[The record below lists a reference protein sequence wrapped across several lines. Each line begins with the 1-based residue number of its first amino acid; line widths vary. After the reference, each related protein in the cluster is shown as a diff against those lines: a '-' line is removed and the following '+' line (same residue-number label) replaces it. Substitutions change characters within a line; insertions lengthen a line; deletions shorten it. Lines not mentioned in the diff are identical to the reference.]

1 MNGVYGQLSFITG
14 DPHVLSEKLLTLRCA
29 PISFAH
35 DFGAEKH
42 CRDER
47 LCERVRVLTIWP
59 SAVRDAIKA
68 TSLEKPLIENDMVG
82 TPPPRPRSYL
92 NKIGGMLGH
101 TRSLS
106 RPPTPSQS
114 ADPVLSPAQRMD
126 MFLSVVTS
134 LRNVD
139 ELEVNWYLDHGSRT
153 SAWKV
158 SFFPEIWQGIGYQ
171 LRRLTLDV
179 KLFKFNDIVKSCGS
193 LPRVQELHLTL
204 RCDAAHPQPGDTAV
218 PYFINKLSATLETL
232 SIRTIGHQVLA
243 ADFQLLTHFPRLRA
257 LSLIMPL
264 DAQHFP
270 DPSGLTQLLR
280 NHPTI
285 SDLCLRYSRCCSD
298 PEDDGFHTVGGA
310 HRVYGAISLPALR
323 ALELGLHL
331 PIPPSAATHSTLH
344 AIARMSQSITSLTL
358 VDRSLALGEVSALLR
373 LFHSR
378 RLRKLSLFARALS
391 PQLVDVIA
399 RACPD
404 LSALALD
411 VQAVVTSETA
421 DADDTVRLRS
431 TPAAPA
437 STDAARCQG
446 DFSQALF
453 EWAVDLDSDKWR
465 YGAWALADVA
475 VMKWEFK
482 VGHAYDW
489 AAMQALALV
498 VPAIRSFAG
507 MGHTREDRSL
517 RPLGS
522 SRRLVEIGNQMKSF
536 KSDD

>member
-14 DPHVLSEKLLTLRCA
+14 DPHVLSQKLVTL
-29 PISFAH
+29 SN
-35 DFGAEKH
+35 DVQM
-42 CRDER
+42 
-47 LCERVRVLTIWP
+47 CERVRVLTIWP

-68 TSLEKPLIENDMVG
+68 TTLEKPLVEDDLGG

-106 RPPTPSQS
+106 RPSTPSPS
-114 ADPVLSPAQRMD
+114 LDPVLSPTQRMD
-126 MFLSVVTS
+126 SFLAVVKS

-179 KLFKFNDIVKSCGS
+179 KLFKLNDIVKSCGA
-193 LPRVQELHLTL
+193 LPRVQELYLSL
-204 RCDAAHPQPGDTAV
+204 RCDAAHPQPGGTAV

-257 LSLIMPL
+257 LSLVMPL

-270 DPSGLTQLLR
+270 DPSGLAQLLR
-280 NHPTI
+280 NHPRI

-298 PEDDGFHTVGGA
+298 PADDGFHTAGGA
-310 HRVYGAISLPALR
+310 HRVYGAISMPALR

-331 PIPPSAATHSTLH
+331 PIPPSAATRSTLH
-344 AIARMSQSITSLTL
+344 AIARMAQNITSLTL

-378 RLRKLSLFARALS
+378 RLRRLSLFARALS
-391 PQLVDVIA
+391 PQLVDVVA

-411 VQAVVTSETA
+411 VQAVVTSETP
-421 DADDTVRLRS
+421 DADDT
-431 TPAAPA
+431 
-437 STDAARCQG
+437 G

-453 EWAVDLDSDKWR
+453 EWAVDLDSDRWR

-522 SRRLVEIGNQMKSF
+522 PRRLVEIGNQMKPFS
-536 KSDD
+536 SDD